1 MIAAPARAAETQA
14 LFARAL
20 GGQKVSEHK
29 TQLRHKGGQLV
40 DASLTAYPIAGAR
53 GEIVGVAEVV
63 SEAGR
68 AEPVARPQR
77 HKRQTQSAAC
87 PASIC

>member
-29 TQLRHKGGQLV
+29 THSGTKA
-40 DASLTAYPIAGAR
+40 ASWST
-53 GEIVGVAEVV
+53 
-63 SEAGR
+63 R
-68 AEPVARPQR
+68 A
-77 HKRQTQSAAC
+77 
-87 PASIC
+87 